1 MRHESTREDGALDLL
16 ERPPVPQ
23 ARDND
28 APVDRPE
35 QAQEADECHMEPVH
49 EHDRQRDECEGC
61 DARVGG
67 HAELSTGSDQTQQNN
82 SNNKNKIATVEPK
95 QHQK

>member
-28 APVDRPE
+28 APVDRPG
-35 QAQEADECHMEPVH
+35 QAQEAVWCHVEPVH
-49 EHDRQRDECEGC
+49 EHGRQRDERQDG
-61 DARVGG
+61 DARFSG
-67 HAELSTGSDQTQQNN
+67 HA
-82 SNNKNKIATVEPK
+82 
-95 QHQK
+95 